1 MGTRNPTIN
10 LKSTL
15 LKVDCKISRP
25 RRSADSFARKTI
37 ATYVVHKKRNANS
50 SPRKYRTNLRPRYPP
65 PTPRVNAMEESG
77 ETVEFVPE
85 RRPNL
90 TTILEQYKLATEVMA
105 ALANVLETH
114 HSFSKRLINVAKK
127 YARFEGINENEE
139 EDADDDE

>member
-1 MGTRNPTIN
+1 
-10 LKSTL
+10 
-15 LKVDCKISRP
+15 
-25 RRSADSFARKTI
+25 
-37 ATYVVHKKRNANS
+37 
-50 SPRKYRTNLRPRYPP
+50 
-65 PTPRVNAMEESG
+65 MEESG

-127 YARFEGINENEE
+127 NARFKGINENEE
-139 EDADDDE
+139 EEDAVDDDE